1 MLKIGGFDMLG
12 VADRNEDLRRQLL
25 VIVAEEGMVQN
36 RELSPEERLDE
47 LGIESADFVMILM
60 AIEEKFGV
68 YVPVDERL
76 TEAETVGQLL
86 DVVCAQIEEHRRQ
99 VAS

>member
-1 MLKIGGFDMLG
+1 MLDVTDK
-12 VADRNEDLRRQLL
+12 NEELRRQLL

-36 RELSPEERLDE
+36 RDLGPEERLDE

-60 AIEEKFGV
+60 AIEEKYGV

-76 TEAETVGQLL
+76 TEAKTVGELL
-86 DVVCAQIEEHRRQ
+86 DVVCAHIEEHRRQ
-99 VAS
+99 VTP

>member
-1 MLKIGGFDMLG
+1 MLDVTDK
-12 VADRNEDLRRQLL
+12 NEELRRQLL

-36 RELSPEERLDE
+36 RELHLDERLDE

-60 AIEEKFGV
+60 AVEEKFGV

-76 TEAETVGQLL
+76 TEAKTVGELL
-86 DVVCAQIEEHRRQ
+86 DVVCAHIEDHRRQ
-99 VAS
+99 VTS

>member
-1 MLKIGGFDMLG
+1 MLD
-12 VADRNEDLRRQLL
+12 VADKNEELRRQLL

-36 RELSPEERLDE
+36 RELRPEERLDE

-76 TEAETVGQLL
+76 TEAKTVGELL
-86 DVVCAQIEEHRRQ
+86 DVVCGHIEEHRRQ